1 MRRFLF
7 LPLVALGVLLGGCH
21 DDSTGPNRD
30 IYPPAAP
37 RGLYRVNGD
46 EQATLVWYA
55 NTEPDLLG
63 YRIYEAPCASG
74 SECPYTQIG
83 AVDAVAGKVS
93 VSYVVSCLMNGQT
106 RFFAVAAVDRDGNES
121 DLSYE
126 DVHATPRPAGTNA
139 AIASYLVSPG
149 TAGWDF
155 SAYGTP
161 YAVRSWDN
169 PATDMFY
176 GYYEDSV
183 GYQYH
188 QVFVPYG
195 TDIQD
200 AGYATSLDAVD
211 FAPDGGWSPSGTVE
225 TIVGHVYIVWTA
237 DNHFAKFRVSS
248 AGPANVVFDWAYQ
261 TDFGNREFGAKRA
274 HPEGVGPRPIVWL
287 RK

>member
-1 MRRFLF
+1 MHRYLI
-7 LPLVALGVLLGGCH
+7 PLVALGVLVGGCF
-21 DDSTGPNRD
+21 DDTTGPARD
-30 IYPPAAP
+30 VYPPAAP
-37 RGLYRVNGD
+37 QGLYRVNGD
-46 EQATLVWYA
+46 EQVTLYWYP

-74 SECPYTQIG
+74 SSCPYTQIG
-83 AVDAVAGKVS
+83 ALDATSGSQV
-93 VSYVVSCLMNGQT
+93 VSYVVHGLVNGQP
-106 RFFAVAAVDRDGNES
+106 RYYAVAAVDRSGNES

-126 DVHATPRPAGTNA
+126 DVRATPRPAGAGA
-139 AIASYLVSPG
+139 AIASFLVSPG

-161 YAVRSWDN
+161 YAVRSYDN

-176 GYYEDSV
+176 GYYEDSL

-200 AGYATSLDAVD
+200 AGYATTMDAVGY
-211 FAPDGGWSPSGTVE
+211 APDGGWSASGTVE
-225 TIVGHVYIVWTA
+225 AIAGHVYIVWTA
-237 DNHFAKFRVSS
+237 DNHFAKFRVNS
-248 AGPANVVFDWAYQ
+248 AGPGNVNFDWAYQ
-261 TDFGNREFGAKRA
+261 TDLGNPELGAKRA
-274 HPEGVGPRPIVWL
+274 HVEGAGPRPIVWL